1 MMLSRFCVA
10 ALTAALL
17 TSGVAH
23 AAPGPGPGL
32 GVDFDAA
39 MTSLRFAPETVDSNF
54 DASGKPNG
62 LIDAHEL
69 ALVAKVI
76 NDGSID
82 LRRSGGVS
90 HDLTLAAFVRA
101 ELSAK
106 SDLAALGK
114 TWPQAPR
121 VAAGYAMLGD
131 ASLAAFSTM
140 AAGFG
145 TPMRSD
151 YASAAML
158 GRYFGPEGDA
168 DGDGVSNRLEYAAT
182 IGQGRDA
189 YLRAA
194 LDPEIRPA
202 ASAAKPPPASSS
214 RRVVGIVLYPG
225 FELLDVFGPAEM
237 WANVP
242 DLEVILIAEAKGPVR
257 SAQGFDVVAAHGFD
271 DAPKLDILMTP
282 GGVGTYGQLGN
293 ARLLD
298 FLRQQDRQVAYMTS
312 VCTGSAILAK
322 AGLLKG
328 RRATSNKAFFQ
339 LAVDQ
344 DPSVTWVR
352 RARWVEDG
360 RYFTSSGVSAGTDMS
375 LALVARLYGPD
386 QARALARNLEYRWV
400 EDANDDPFARGVA
413 EAAR

>member
-1 MMLSRFCVA
+1 MTYPTLRVLALAATLMLGG
-10 ALTAALL
+10 L
-17 TSGVAH
+17 AH

-39 MTSLRFAPETVDSNF
+39 MTSLRFAPDKVDANL

-62 LIDAHEL
+62 LLDAHEM

-76 NDGSID
+76 NDASVD

-90 HDLTLAAFVRA
+90 HDLALAAFVRA

-106 SDLAALGK
+106 ADLAALGK

-121 VAAGYAMLGD
+121 VAAGYAMLGEP
-131 ASLAAFSTM
+131 SLAAFSTM
-140 AAGFG
+140 SAGFG
-145 TPMRSD
+145 TPMKSD
-151 YASAAML
+151 YSSAAML
-158 GRYFGPEGDA
+158 GRYFGPDGDA
-168 DGDGVSNRLEYAAT
+168 DGDGVPNRLEYAAT
-182 IGQGRDA
+182 ISQGREA

-194 LDPEIRPA
+194 LNPEIRPA
-202 ASAAKPPPASSS
+202 ADAAKPPPATAS
-214 RRVVGIVLYPG
+214 RKVVGIVLYPG

-242 DLEVILIAEAKGPVR
+242 DLEVVLIAETKGPVR
-257 SAQGFDVVAAHGFD
+257 SAQGLEVVAAHGFAD
-271 DAPKLDILMTP
+271 TPKLDILMTP
-282 GGVGTYGQLGN
+282 GGVGTYAQLDN
-293 ARLLD
+293 ARFLD

-312 VCTGSAILAK
+312 VCTGSALLAK
-322 AGLLKG
+322 AGLLNG

-344 DPSVTWVR
+344 DPSVTWIR

-375 LALVARLYGPD
+375 LALVAKLYGQD
-386 QARALARNLEYRWV
+386 RARGLARSLEYRWV
-400 EDANDDPFARGVA
+400 EDANDDPFARPA
-413 EAAR
+413 PEAAR